1 MKGSLVIKNATQ
13 ASWCT
18 LNTHMACI
26 KIFFIRRQLHFLG
39 KRGRGD
45 AANTSTRGP
54 GGGRGRGRER
64 GRGGRGRG
72 RGAAKVAANT
82 SRSIMDCK

>member
-13 ASWCT
+13 ASWRT

-26 KIFFIRRQLHFLG
+26 KIFFVRRQLYFLG

-45 AANTSTRGP
+45 AANTSTRGT
-54 GGGRGRGRER
+54 GGGRGR

-82 SRSIMDCK
+82 SRNIMDCK